1 MVEAVVPAMVARIRK
16 REGTM
21 EDDRETWTTEE
32 FGRSHAGSVGV
43 LLPDGSVPPPA
54 LFDTGSGP
62 DVHQSS
68 HWSVYDGRFP
78 HVPRAAALRGVC
90 SCGWTGPE
98 HALDWE
104 VIGGQDLEDA
114 ADEQADA
121 CCQDWDDHTT
131 DVEAATIPLPETVTS
146 LLTQLEAEIGKLAET
161 SPLAAV
167 RAVRRIETTARRA
180 GYWASRYTQQ
190 DSTPARAAA
199 ALGLTEAAARSELA
213 RLLRGTP

>member
-1 MVEAVVPAMVARIRK
+1 MA
-16 REGTM
+16 
-21 EDDRETWTTEE
+21 DDRETWTTEE

-62 DVHQSS
+62 DVHESS

-78 HVPRAAALRGVC
+78 HIPRAAALRGVC

-104 VIGGQDLEDA
+104 AIGDQDLEGA

-131 DVEAATIPLPETVTS
+131 AVEAVTIPLPEPVTS
-146 LLTQLEAEIGKLAET
+146 LLAQLEAEIAKLAET
-161 SPLAAV
+161 SPLAAL
-167 RAVRRIETTARRA
+167 RAVRRTETVIGGV
-180 GYWASRYTQQ
+180 GYWAARCAQQ
-190 DSTPARAAA
+190 DSTPAQAAA
-199 ALGLTEAAARSELA
+199 ALGLTENAARRELD
-213 RLLRGTP
+213 RLLRGNP